1 MRICIWIT
9 FNYYWFNFSYLVD
22 LQVKKEVKI
31 KMDDVVGIIILGII
45 IIVLIGFFSVI
56 IIIYNN
62 FVRLKNNIDK
72 SWANIDVLLKQRS
85 NEIPNLVS
93 IVKGY
98 MTYEKDTLESLT
110 KARSF
115 LLKADTLSQK
125 AAADN
130 AISGLVKTIFAV
142 AENYPDLKAG
152 ENFLEL
158 QKRISGLE
166 NELADR
172 REFYNDSVTIYNTR
186 IQSIPDLIVARLMHL
201 TRIDLFKATKE
212 DKEYVK
218 VNLLKI

>member
-1 MRICIWIT
+1 
-9 FNYYWFNFSYLVD
+9 
-22 LQVKKEVKI
+22 
-31 KMDDVVGIIILGII
+31 MDDVVGIIILVIL
-45 IIVLIGFFSVI
+45 IIVLIGFFSGI

-85 NEIPNLVS
+85 NEIPNLVN

-130 AISGLVKTIFAV
+130 AISELVKTIFAV

-212 DKEYVK
+212 DKEQVK